1 MKNNNKDYRG
11 YVIMA
16 TLILLELVAFVV
28 LLFTILNNQLT
39 EIGVIMLFLSVLLL
53 FIGGVFLKK
62 SVVLWRNKVNNDLK
76 KHQFASEFMFDLLLK
91 KQMAPSKDANT
102 IVFHSR
108 GGHFRAHSLDQ
119 NIIRISF
126 PSIYATDVARQNKLA
141 RCLNVINASNPV
153 IKSVFVKD
161 SIKNNLVV
169 HSFADIYYTSKN
181 CDTNIIESLV
191 DGFLALQK
199 DLVMGMNVLEMEFD
213 NNSAGSS
220 LSLSLN

>member
-1 MKNNNKDYRG
+1 MKKNNKNYRG
-11 YVIMA
+11 DIILA
-16 TLILLELVAFVV
+16 TLIMLELVAFVV
-28 LLFTILNNQLT
+28 LLYTVLNNQLT
-39 EIGVIMLFLSVLLL
+39 EIGVIMLFVSVLLL
-53 FIGGVFLKK
+53 FIGGIFLKK
-62 SVVLWRNKVNNDLK
+62 SVVLWRNKINDNLENL
-76 KHQFASEFMFDLLLK
+76 QFASEFMFELLSK
-91 KQMAPSKDANT
+91 KQMSPSKDANT
-102 IVFHSR
+102 IVFHSK

-126 PSIYATDVARQNKLA
+126 PAIYATDVARQNKLA
-141 RCLNVINASNPV
+141 RCLNVINTSNPV

-213 NNSAGSS
+213 NNSAVSS